1 MTPEDRINQLCAL
14 IQTEANPQEFTRLVK
29 ELKDLLDS
37 KLGPIQ
43 GEPPQARR
51 TSIQRKVLDLDIRPL
66 LYSNA
71 ATRPIK
77 NVLMC
82 SIDD

>member
-1 MTPEDRINQLCAL
+1 MVKAIPNIPWRGGIREKEMTPEDRARINQLCAL

-43 GEPPQARR
+43 GEPPSHSAGSKDQ
-51 TSIQRKVLDLDIRPL
+51 
-66 LYSNA
+66 YS
-71 ATRPIK
+71 T
-77 NVLMC
+77 
-82 SIDD
+82 

>member
-1 MTPEDRINQLCAL
+1 MTPEDRARINQLCAL

-43 GEPPQARR
+43 DEPPSHSAGSKDQ
-51 TSIQRKVLDLDIRPL
+51 
-66 LYSNA
+66 YS
-71 ATRPIK
+71 T
-77 NVLMC
+77 
-82 SIDD
+82 